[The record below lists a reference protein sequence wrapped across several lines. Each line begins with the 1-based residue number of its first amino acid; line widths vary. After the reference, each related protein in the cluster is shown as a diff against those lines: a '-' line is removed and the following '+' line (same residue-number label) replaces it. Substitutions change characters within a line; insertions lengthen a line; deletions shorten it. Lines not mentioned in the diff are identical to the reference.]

1 MYSYNLNINIF
12 EEEFEELLL
21 GSLRINYGVI
31 IRDYNL
37 LVGEDKKL
45 WIFRIIFNW
54 VNLLMVKGLKY
65 DIYIV
70 DDFFK
75 LSYRL
80 NINDIE
86 KKISLKLDVIFNF
99 IN

>member
-1 MYSYNLNINIF
+1 
-12 EEEFEELLL
+12 
-21 GSLRINYGVI
+21 
-31 IRDYNL
+31 
-37 LVGEDKKL
+37 
-45 WIFRIIFNW
+45 
-54 VNLLMVKGLKY
+54 MVKGLKY

>member
-1 MYSYNLNINIF
+1 
-12 EEEFEELLL
+12 
-21 GSLRINYGVI
+21 
-31 IRDYNL
+31 
-37 LVGEDKKL
+37 
-45 WIFRIIFNW
+45 
-54 VNLLMVKGLKY
+54 MVKGLKY

-75 LSYRL
+75 LFYRL

>member
-1 MYSYNLNINIF
+1 MYSYNLNINIL

-37 LVGEDKKL
+37 LVGEDNKL

-54 VNLLMVKGLKY
+54 VN
-65 DIYIV
+65 
-70 DDFFK
+70 
-75 LSYRL
+75 
-80 NINDIE
+80 
-86 KKISLKLDVIFNF
+86 
-99 IN
+99 